1 MYVLRIIMYYYYRGA
16 TPGPESN
23 EVCNQLERSKEELA
37 ALKEQE
43 RELDEQYE
51 KMQVCL
57 KNTMESITDQ
67 QYPQLIIPLMV

>member
-1 MYVLRIIMYYYYRGA
+1 MRYVIRRGA

-23 EVCNQLERSKEELA
+23 EVCNQLEQLKEKLA
-37 ALKEQE
+37 TLKEQE

-57 KNTMESITDQ
+57 KNTMESITDK
-67 QYPQLIIPLMV
+67 QYPLL